1 MAEVQVRPTQTEM
14 DARYTKPIDNYITTG
29 AMSSNTDDPILQKKV
44 YQVYDVGPNPTL
56 GSDAE
61 NLKASMISR
70 YYKDGIDI
78 PANFLWE
85 NFSKNSIRSKEEII
99 DMWETIYP
107 ELSKVYTKLH
117 ELRPVAAL
125 LRVTEQKDDEDERPL
140 TLATFQYIDAIAA
153 ILGKVT
159 GVKEIYRKLYRQPM
173 YGIQKPKSTKHVDP
187 KTIVT
192 PTFTNVG
199 KLPTWDDVTSHMS
212 MVFHDPT
219 LESSVKEYF
228 KSPTKSITKNHQRML
243 RMMQTTMPIGSGY
256 SFDQWLAALKLI
268 YQTKELIGGVPS
280 QQQQSYLRSP
290 FGQYPERTPRLAR
303 YRD

>member
-1 MAEVQVRPTQTEM
+1 
-14 DARYTKPIDNYITTG
+14 
-29 AMSSNTDDPILQKKV
+29 MSGNTDDPVLDKKV
-44 YQVYDVGPNPTL
+44 YQVYDVGPNPNL

-70 YYKDGIDI
+70 YYKDGIDV

-85 NFSKNSIRSKEEII
+85 NFSKNSIRSKEEIV

-107 ELSKVYTKLH
+107 ELSKVYTKLQ

-125 LRVTEQKDDEDERPL
+125 LRVTEQKDDDDDDDRPP

-153 ILGKVT
+153 ILGKAT

-173 YGIQKPKSTKHVDP
+173 YGFQKPKSKTHVDP

-199 KLPTWDDVTSHMS
+199 KLPTWDDVTNHMS

-219 LESSVKEYF
+219 LESAVQQYF
-228 KSPTKSITKNHQRML
+228 TTPSKTLTRNHQRML
-243 RMMQTTMPIGSGY
+243 RMMRTTMPIGQGY
-256 SFDQWLAALKLI
+256 SFDEWLSALKLI
-268 YQTKELIGGVPS
+268 YQTKELIGGPQTTRS
-280 QQQQSYLRSP
+280 NSYLRSP

>member
-1 MAEVQVRPTQTEM
+1 MSEVQVRPTQVEM
-14 DARYTKPIDNYITTG
+14 DARDIKPPGNYIKEG
-29 AMSSNTDDPILQKKV
+29 AMSGNTNDPLLDKKV
-44 YQVYDVGPNPTL
+44 YQVYDVGPNPNL
-56 GSDAE
+56 AGDAE

-70 YYKDGIDI
+70 YYKDGIDV

-85 NFSKNSIRSKEEII
+85 NFSKNSIRSKEEIV

-107 ELSKVYTKLH
+107 ELSKVFKKLH

-125 LRVTEQKDDEDERPL
+125 LRVTQQKDDEDERPP

-173 YGIQKPKSTKHVDP
+173 YGIQKPKSRKHVDP

-199 KLPTWDDVTSHMS
+199 KLPTWEDVTSHMS

-219 LESSVKEYF
+219 LESSVKEHF
-228 KSPTKSITKNHQRML
+228 KSPTKVLTKNHQRML
-243 RMMQTTMPIGSGY
+243 RMMKTTMPIGSGY
-256 SFDQWLAALKLI
+256 SFEEWLAALKLI
-268 YQTKELIGGVPS
+268 YQTKELIGGAPS
-280 QQQQSYLRSP
+280 GQQQSYSRSP
-290 FGQYPERTPRLAR
+290 FGQYPERTPRMAR